1 MADLNNYISNADSK
15 VKLHEVRENVRKA
28 DVSELNELLKAC
40 DRELFDLRTQSVL
53 QPLPNPMR
61 VRHVRKLIAR
71 IKTELSAR
79 EGKAA

>member
-15 VKLHEVRENVRKA
+15 VKLHEIREKVRNA
-28 DVSELNELLKAC
+28 DAGELNEILRDC

-53 QPLPNPMR
+53 QPLANPMR

-71 IKTELSAR
+71 VKTEINAR
-79 EGKAA
+79 AQQAA